1 MKICVLGLDGAT
13 SDKIFQDERMVNI
26 RRLMDMGVYG
36 RVKTGPDADT
46 VPMWMSMGASQSHE
60 MTDLNSRAIWSIL
73 ADGNNR
79 TALLG
84 LTADFPPYQVNGVS
98 FASFPASGPTATIP
112 VPLANSDPTLRS
124 LSEQVSSASHTRWQT
139 ARTLYSSQ
147 RWAYFQV
154 VDLGLQTLGADFSEP
169 TAISD
174 YYLWLDEQ
182 VGSMLELLDDETV
195 LLVLSPRGVE
205 APSPAGASSVS
216 PADGMFVLIAPNC
229 PLTGEYSGATLLDM
243 APTMLDLIAYEIPP
257 SMQGK
262 SLVARMQK
270 KQSGPD
276 ASLDEEALLRERL
289 AGLGYI

>member
-1 MKICVLGLDGAT
+1 
-13 SDKIFQDERMVNI
+13 MVNI

-36 RVKTGPDADT
+36 RIKSGPDVGT
-46 VPMWMSMGASQSHE
+46 VPTWMSMGASQSHE
-60 MTDLNSRAIWSIL
+60 MLDLNSRAIWSIL
-73 ADGNNR
+73 ADGNSR

-112 VPLANSDPTLRS
+112 VPLADPDPAPRS
-124 LSEQVSSASHTRWQT
+124 LSEQISSASHTRWQT

-147 RWAYFQV
+147 GWAYFQV
-154 VDLGLQTLGADFSEP
+154 VDLGLQALGADFSEP

-182 VGSMLELLDDETV
+182 VGSMLELLDDETL

-205 APSPAGASSVS
+205 VPAPAGAP
-216 PADGMFVLIAPNC
+216 PADGLFVLIAPNC

-243 APTMLDLIAYEIPP
+243 APTMLDLIGYGIPP

-262 SLVARMQK
+262 SLVAQMQK